1 MKQLSRQEAAKEKR
15 RLPSVRMCCVIVVS
29 LILFIGSYPA
39 LADPP
44 VRMMTRNLYLGA
56 DIFAVVNA
64 GSPSLIPFVVAEKY
78 AMMLQNDFAERAQAL
93 AMEIGDKN
101 PDLIGCQ
108 EVARFTRLR
117 PTGDPEAPPQL
128 VEQYDYLD
136 LLLDA
141 LQACGLDYEVAA
153 VGFNAD
159 VTLPML
165 QGVEAAGKV
174 SLDYVNYLDRDVI
187 LAKKGI
193 PTKHA
198 ETHAFS
204 KNFSVAF
211 TETQAVVFKR
221 GFVAVDATV
230 RGTTYRFVNA
240 HVENEGLMAPD
251 GTVVQEAQVAELLQ
265 ELAHERLPVFLVGD
279 FNLPPGDPDYKAIV
293 AAGFT
298 DLWAARTNGRPKE
311 GNTCCQD
318 EDLLNEET
326 TLTERL
332 DYLFVRHHRRSGST
346 LFHYPVIVQL
356 TGNDADEDKT
366 ESGLWPSDHAGVF
379 AAVRLRDGHR

>member
-1 MKQLSRQEAAKEKR
+1 M
-15 RLPSVRMCCVIVVS
+15 
-29 LILFIGSYPA
+29 
-39 LADPP
+39 
-44 VRMMTRNLYLGA
+44 
-56 DIFAVVNA
+56 
-64 GSPSLIPFVVAEKY
+64 
-78 AMMLQNDFAERAQAL
+78 
-93 AMEIGDKN
+93 
-101 PDLIGCQ
+101 
-108 EVARFTRLR
+108 
-117 PTGDPEAPPQL
+117 
-128 VEQYDYLD
+128 
-136 LLLDA
+136 
-141 LQACGLDYEVAA
+141 
-153 VGFNAD
+153 
-159 VTLPML
+159 
-165 QGVEAAGKV
+165 
-174 SLDYVNYLDRDVI
+174 
-187 LAKKGI
+187 
-193 PTKHA
+193 
-198 ETHAFS
+198 
-204 KNFSVAF
+204 
-211 TETQAVVFKR
+211 
-221 GFVAVDATV
+221 DATV

-251 GTVVQEAQVAELLQ
+251 GTVVQEAQVAELLH

-332 DYLFVRHHRRSGST
+332 DYLFARHHRRPGST

-379 AAVRLRDGHR
+379 AAVRLRDGRRSGSAIPPVPQLLRRFRTGPRPALSACGDSQLTGCGPWHTTILKTPYQVPSCGSGFPQQHGDLFASQAHRRGFFPRRSCAQPDRGRRG